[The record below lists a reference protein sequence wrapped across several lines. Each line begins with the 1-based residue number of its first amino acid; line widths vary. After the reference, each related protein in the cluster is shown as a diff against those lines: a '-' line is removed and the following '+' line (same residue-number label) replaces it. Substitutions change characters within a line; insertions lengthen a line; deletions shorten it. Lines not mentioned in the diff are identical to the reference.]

1 MVLLDSRQRNLQLK
15 LKVNDQD
22 MLLYQEDPKT
32 LVGVLELEESY
43 NIMETYLHTLPISY
57 TLLLAARRV

>member
-1 MVLLDSRQRNLQLK
+1 MVLLDYRHRNLQLK

-32 LVGVLELEESY
+32 LVGVLDLEESY
-43 NIMETYLHTLPISY
+43 NIMETYLHI
-57 TLLLAARRV
+57 